1 MRKWVILGIVALLV
15 FSSFGFVL
23 AQGDFQE
30 VKDLQVR
37 IEKCES
43 CSCQDFNTDK
53 ALSEV
58 NARIENLTKVI
69 NQKESELQVLYQ
81 EVQTTN
87 RGWDRILMLETELA
101 YKRVIMT
108 VDDPSDYHWKLI

>member
-15 FSSFGFVL
+15 FSSF
-23 AQGDFQE
+23 E
-30 VKDLQVR
+30 KDLQVR

-43 CSCQDFNTDK
+43 CSCQEFNIDK
-53 ALSEV
+53 ALSGV
-58 NARIENLTKVI
+58 NARIENLTRVI
-69 NQKESELQVLYQ
+69 NRKEAELQVLHQ
-81 EVQTTN
+81 KVQVLSIN
-87 RGWDRILMLETELA
+87 KGWDRILMLETELA